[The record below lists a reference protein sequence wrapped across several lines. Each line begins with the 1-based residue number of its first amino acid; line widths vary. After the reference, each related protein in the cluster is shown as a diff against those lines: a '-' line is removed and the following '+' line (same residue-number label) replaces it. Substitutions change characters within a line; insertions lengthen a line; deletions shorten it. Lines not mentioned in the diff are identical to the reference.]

1 MLKNIDPLLNGQ
13 LLAILDDMG
22 HGNEIVI
29 ADANFGA
36 ANVAQRLVDLP
47 GTTATAL
54 VDAILSVFPL
64 DDFVEDPMAVM
75 QAPPETRPMY
85 DAFQASADK
94 AEGRSITIAE
104 IDPAEFVERTR
115 RAYAVIASGERRLYG
130 NVLLRKGVLRP

>member
-1 MLKNIDPLLNGQ
+1 MLKTIDPLLNGQ

-47 GTTATAL
+47 GTTATEL

-64 DDFVEDPMAVM
+64 DDFVDDPMAVM
-75 QAPPETRPMY
+75 QAPPETRSMY

-94 AEGRSITIAE
+94 AEGRRITISE
-104 IDPAEFVERTR
+104 MDPAAFVERTR
-115 RAYAVIASGERRLYG
+115 NAYAVIASGERRLYG

>member
-1 MLKNIDPLLNGQ
+1 MLKTIDPLLNGQ

-75 QAPPETRPMY
+75 KAPDETRPMY
-85 DAFQASADK
+85 DAFQASADR
-94 AEGRSITIAE
+94 AEGRAITIAE

-130 NVLLRKGVLRP
+130 NVVLRKGVLRP

>member
-1 MLKNIDPLLNGQ
+1 MLKSIHPLLNGQ

-36 ANVAQRLVDLP
+36 AHVAQRLIDLP
-47 GTTATAL
+47 GTTATDL

-64 DDFVEDPMAVM
+64 DDFVDSPMAVM
-75 QAPPETRPMY
+75 TAPPETRPMY
-85 DAFQASADK
+85 DAFQASADR
-94 AEGRSITIAE
+94 AEGRKVTVSE
-104 IDPAEFVERTR
+104 IEPAVFVERTR
-115 RAYAVIASGERRLYG
+115 AAYAVIASGERRLYG